1 MSFSRCAQ
9 RGTLTPMALVAPSAP
24 IAPVAP
30 GTPGTPGTRGTL
42 APFIALLLVLS
53 ATTASAQV
61 APVEPPSVVVSGEG
75 VVTAAPDQA
84 WVRIGAESRSKVSK
98 EAQSRNAELMTAV
111 QQKVASLGIPKD
123 AVRTLAIDLQM
134 EYDYANGRQTPRG
147 YVARNT
153 IEVRVDDLTKLG
165 DVLDAAV
172 GSGATNLHGLRFDVK
187 RREALEREA
196 LQLAV
201 ANAMG
206 RAEALAAGA
215 KKTIDRVMR
224 IEESFTGR
232 GPEMPVMAM
241 RMKAEDAGTPVAAG
255 ELEIRAQVRVTAA
268 LK

>member
-1 MSFSRCAQ
+1 MAPWHT
-9 RGTLTPMALVAPSAP
+9 GTMALLRIVA
-24 IAPVAP
+24 
-30 GTPGTPGTRGTL
+30 
-42 APFIALLLVLS
+42 ALLLVS
-53 ATTASAQV
+53 ATAASAQTSS
-61 APVEPPSVVVSGEG
+61 PEPPSVVVSGEG
-75 VVTAAPDQA
+75 IVTAVPDQA

-98 EAQSRNAELMTAV
+98 EAQSRNAEAMTAV
-111 QQKVASLGIPKD
+111 QQKMTALGIPKD
-123 AVRTLAIDLQM
+123 AVRTIAIDLQM

-153 IEVRVDDLTKLG
+153 IEVRVDDFAKLG

-196 LQLAV
+196 MQLAV

-215 KKTIDRVMR
+215 KRTIDRVLR
-224 IEESFTGR
+224 IEESSVGR

-255 ELEIRAQVRVTAA
+255 ELEIRAQVRLTAA
-268 LK
+268 LR

>member
-1 MSFSRCAQ
+1 MKSLIIAAA
-9 RGTLTPMALVAPSAP
+9 ALVAFTSA
-24 IAPVAP
+24 AA
-30 GTPGTPGTRGTL
+30 
-42 APFIALLLVLS
+42 
-53 ATTASAQV
+53 AQV
-61 APVEPPSVVVSGEG
+61 TPPESPAVVVSGEG
-75 VVTAAPDQA
+75 VVTAVPDQA

-98 EAQSRNAELMTAV
+98 EAQSRNAEAMAAV
-111 QQKVASLGIPKD
+111 QQKMTALGIPKD

-153 IEVRVDDLTKLG
+153 IEVRVDDFAKLG

-172 GSGATNLHGLRFDVK
+172 GSGATNLGGLRFDVK

-215 KKTIDRVMR
+215 KRAIERVIR
-224 IEESFTGR
+224 IEESLVGR
-232 GPEMPVMAM
+232 GGEMPVMAM
-241 RMKAEDAGTPVAAG
+241 RMKAEDASTPVAAG
-255 ELEIRAQVRVTAA
+255 ELEIRAQVRLTAA

>member
-1 MSFSRCAQ
+1 MIRMLLMRTVA
-9 RGTLTPMALVAPSAP
+9 TVVIALV
-24 IAPVAP
+24 V
-30 GTPGTPGTRGTL
+30 
-42 APFIALLLVLS
+42 V
-53 ATTASAQV
+53 ATTAAAQG
-61 APVEPPSVVVSGEG
+61 APPEPPTVVVSGEG
-75 VVTAAPDQA
+75 VVTAVPDQA
-84 WVRIGAESRSKVSK
+84 WMRIGAESRSKNSK
-98 EAQSRNAELMTAV
+98 EAQSRNAEAMTAV
-111 QQKVASLGIPKD
+111 QQKMAALGIPKD
-123 AVRTLAIDLQM
+123 AVRTIAIDLQM

-153 IEVRVDDLTKLG
+153 IEVRVDEFSKLG

-172 GSGATNLHGLRFDVK
+172 GSGATNLHGLRFDVR

-215 KKTIDRVMR
+215 KRTLDRVVR
-224 IEESFTGR
+224 IEESFTSR
-232 GPEMPVMAM
+232 GEAPMMAM
-241 RMKAEDAGTPVAAG
+241 RMKAEDASTPVAAG

>member
-1 MSFSRCAQ
+1 MRSLIAAIAASFVLVSGAAAQ
-9 RGTLTPMALVAPSAP
+9 
-24 IAPVAP
+24 
-30 GTPGTPGTRGTL
+30 
-42 APFIALLLVLS
+42 
-53 ATTASAQV
+53 TAS
-61 APVEPPSVVVSGEG
+61 PETPSVVVSGEG
-75 VVTAAPDQA
+75 IVTAVPDQA

-98 EAQSRNAELMTAV
+98 EAQSRNAEAMTAV
-111 QQKVASLGIPKD
+111 QQKMTALGIPKD

-153 IEVRVDDLTKLG
+153 IEVRVDDFAKLG

-201 ANAMG
+201 VNAMG
-206 RAEALAAGA
+206 RAEALAAGSKRA
-215 KKTIDRVMR
+215 IDRVIR
-224 IEESFTGR
+224 IEESSVGR

-255 ELEIRAQVRVTAA
+255 ELEIRAQVRLTAA
-268 LK
+268 IK

>member
-1 MSFSRCAQ
+1 
-9 RGTLTPMALVAPSAP
+9 MALLRITVA
-24 IAPVAP
+24 V
-30 GTPGTPGTRGTL
+30 
-42 APFIALLLVLS
+42 FLLG
-53 ATTASAQV
+53 TASAFAQ
-61 APVEPPSVVVSGEG
+61 AALPEPPSVVVSGEG
-75 VVTAAPDQA
+75 VVTAVPDQA

-98 EAQSRNAELMTAV
+98 EAQSRNAEAMTAV
-111 QQKVASLGIPKD
+111 QQKMTALGIAKD
-123 AVRTLAIDLQM
+123 AIRTIAIDLQM

-153 IEVRVDDLTKLG
+153 IEVRVDDFAKLG

-187 RREALEREA
+187 RRDALEREA

-215 KKTIDRVMR
+215 KRTLDRVIR
-224 IEESFTGR
+224 IEESSVGR

-241 RMKAEDAGTPVAAG
+241 RMKAEDASTPVAAG
-255 ELEIRAQVRVTAA
+255 ELEIRAQVRVIVA

>member
-1 MSFSRCAQ
+1 MRN
-9 RGTLTPMALVAPSAP
+9 L
-24 IAPVAP
+24 IAA
-30 GTPGTPGTRGTL
+30 
-42 APFIALLLVLS
+42 IALAFVAAAPAL
-53 ATTASAQV
+53 AQV
-61 APVEPPSVVVSGEG
+61 APEPPSVSVSGEG
-75 VVTAAPDQA
+75 IVTAVPDQA
-84 WVRIGAESRSKVSK
+84 WVRIGAESRAKVSK
-98 EAQSRNAELMTAV
+98 DAQARNAEAMTAV
-111 QQKVASLGIPKD
+111 QQKITSLGIPKD

-134 EYDYANGRQTPRG
+134 EYDYANGKQTPRG

-153 IEVRVDDLTKLG
+153 IEVRVDDFAKLG

-215 KKTIDRVMR
+215 KKSIDRVLR
-224 IEESFTGR
+224 IEESSIGR

-268 LK
+268 IK